1 MNYHLFISPIGYAI
15 LDEANKEGIKWHKFQ
30 GAPEEVAQTYWEIV
44 NNNNYADCKKL
55 LPTEGIV
62 HVDNRPLY
70 EYLEEDQADSN
81 VQIKFVHL
89 TFSIVEQL
97 DSLLTKED
105 LETSDYISK
114 QIASITVQNQKETR
128 DVYIAQAIA
137 SLDDLTK
144 TINLV
149 SNRIREW
156 YGLHFPELGEFIE
169 DPAQLFRLIRV
180 IGNRDST
187 EWPDLGVSDNKGTRV
202 KEMAESS
209 LGAEINNE
217 DLKPIQDLA
226 KLGLDLINTRKEIEE
241 YINATVFVIMP
252 NVTKLIGPLV
262 SARLLAQAGS
272 LRNLS
277 KMPSSTIQLL
287 GAETALFR
295 HLKTGESP
303 PKHGY
308 LFQSPLIH
316 QAPFHQRGKI
326 ARIIAGKI
334 SIAARLDHFLGEETP
349 GLVED
354 LNKRLEYVSTHF
366 EKAPVREKRRESKPS
381 GDRRPKRKFDD
392 KSRRRSDERSKRGY
406 GGKSRDFDKPKR
418 NFRDSDKKGSDRKF
432 SKDRDS
438 DRPKRS
444 FSDSDNRGSD
454 RKSSD
459 RKFSKDRDKS
469 SDRGFDKKPRGDKK
483 DSFKRSDKKFKDGDS
498 KGFKGKGKKDFSKKS
513 SDRKYRKNE

>member
-1 MNYHLFISPIGYAI
+1 MNYHLFISPIGFAI
-15 LDEANKEGIKWHKFQ
+15 LTDGEKKSITWSKFQ
-30 GAPEEVAQTYWEIV
+30 GSPDEVAETYWEIV
-44 NNNNYADCKKL
+44 NNHNYADCKTL
-55 LPTEGIV
+55 LPSEGIV
-62 HVDNRPLY
+62 EVDNRPLY
-70 EYLEEDQADSN
+70 EYLEENITNSN
-81 VQIKFVHL
+81 LQLKYAHL
-89 TFSIVEQL
+89 SFSIVEQL
-97 DSLLTKED
+97 DNLLTKEE

-114 QIASITVQNQKETR
+114 IIASISVQNQKETR

-149 SNRIREW
+149 SNRLREW

-169 DPAQLFRLIRV
+169 DAGQLFRLIRV
-180 IGNRDST
+180 IGNKNST
-187 EWPDLGVSDNKGTRV
+187 DWSSLEVSENKAKRV
-202 KEMAESS
+202 QELAESS
-209 LGAEINNE
+209 LGAEINIE

-241 YINATVFVIMP
+241 YINTTVFVIMP

-295 HLKTGESP
+295 HLKTGERP

-316 QAPFHQRGKI
+316 QAPYHQRGKI

-334 SIAARLDHFLGEETP
+334 SIAARLDHFLGEEQP
-349 GLVED
+349 GLVDD

-366 EKAPVREKRRESKPS
+366 EKAPVREKRPEPKPS
-381 GDRRPKRKFDD
+381 GDRKRKRKFDD
-392 KSRRRSDERSKRGY
+392 KDRRRSDERSKRGY
-406 GGKSRDFDKPKR
+406 GGR
-418 NFRDSDKKGSDRKF
+418 GSDRKF
-432 SKDRDS
+432 SR
-438 DRPKRS
+438 
-444 FSDSDNRGSD
+444 
-454 RKSSD
+454 
-459 RKFSKDRDKS
+459 DRDKKS
-469 SDRGFDKKPRGDKK
+469 DHGFGRDRDKKSDRGFGRDRDKKPKGDRK

-498 KGFKGKGKKDFSKKS
+498 KGFKGKGKGNFSKKS
-513 SDRKYRKNE
+513 SDRKKRRND

>member
-1 MNYHLFISPIGYAI
+1 MNYHCFLSPLGYAI
-15 LDEANKEGIKWHKFQ
+15 LNEGEKQNLLWSKFT
-30 GAPEEVAQTYWEIV
+30 GAPEKIAQTYWEIV
-44 NNNNYADCKKL
+44 NNHDYTDVKNI
-55 LPTEGIV
+55 LPSEGIL
-62 HVDNRPLY
+62 HVDNRPLF
-70 EYLEEDQADSN
+70 EYLEEELSSSD
-81 VQIKFVHL
+81 VQVKYVPL
-89 TFSIVEQL
+89 SFSIVERL
-97 DSLLTKED
+97 DTLLTKEE
-105 LETSDYISK
+105 LESSDYISK
-114 QIASITVQNQKETR
+114 LIASITVQNQKETR

-149 SNRIREW
+149 SNRLREW

-169 DPAQLFRLIRV
+169 DAGQLFRLIRV
-180 IGNRDST
+180 IGNRNSAD
-187 EWPDLGVSDNKGTRV
+187 WPDLGVSENKDIRI
-202 KEMAESS
+202 KEMAQSS
-209 LGAEINNE
+209 LGAEINIE

-252 NVTKLIGPLV
+252 NVTRLIGPLV

-295 HLKTGESP
+295 HLKTGEKP

-316 QAPFHQRGKI
+316 LAPFHQRGKI

-334 SIAARLDHFLGEETP
+334 TIAARLDHFLGEEQP

-366 EKAPVREKRRESKPS
+366 EKAPVREKRAEPRT
-381 GDRRPKRKFDD
+381 DRDRKQKRKFDN
-392 KSRRRSDERSKRGY
+392 KERKKSDERSKRGF
-406 GGKSRDFDKPKR
+406 GGKQRD
-418 NFRDSDKKGSDRKF
+418 RDGDRKRF
-432 SKDRDS
+432 SYDRD
-438 DRPKRS
+438 RNERW
-444 FSDSDNRGSD
+444 SD
-454 RKSSD
+454 RKSEG
-459 RKFSKDRDKS
+459 R
-469 SDRGFDKKPRGDKK
+469 
-483 DSFKRSDKKFKDGDS
+483 
-498 KGFKGKGKKDFSKKS
+498 
-513 SDRKYRKNE
+513 SDRKYEGR

>member
-1 MNYHLFISPIGYAI
+1 MNYHCFLSPLGYAI
-15 LDEANKEGIKWHKFQ
+15 LNEGEKQSLTWSKFT
-30 GAPEEVAQTYWEIV
+30 GAPEKIAQTYWEIV
-44 NNNNYADCKKL
+44 NDHDFAEALKI
-55 LPTEGIV
+55 LPAEGIV
-62 HVDNRPLY
+62 HIDNRPLF
-70 EYLEEDQADSN
+70 EYLEENLGDSD
-81 VQIKFVHL
+81 VQLKYRPLSFAV
-89 TFSIVEQL
+89 VEQL
-97 DSLLTKED
+97 DTLLTPDE

-114 QIASITVQNQKETR
+114 LIASITVQNQKETR

-144 TINLV
+144 TINLA

-169 DPAQLFRLIRV
+169 EPQQLFRLIKL
-180 IGNRDST
+180 IGNRDT
-187 EWPDLGVSDNKGTRV
+187 TDWPELGVSENKEARIR
-202 KEMAESS
+202 EMAEAS
-209 LGAEINNE
+209 LGAEINIE

-226 KLGLDLINTRKEIEE
+226 KLGQDLINTRSEIEE
-241 YINATVFVIMP
+241 YINTTVFVIMP

-295 HLKTGESP
+295 HLKTGENP

-316 QAPFHQRGKI
+316 MAPFHQRGKI

-334 SIAARLDHFLGEETP
+334 AIAARLDHFTGEEQP

-366 EKAPVREKRRESKPS
+366 VKAPIREKRPESRSS
-381 GDRRPKRKFDD
+381 GVRRPKRKFDD
-392 KSRRRSDERSKRGY
+392 KDRRRSEDRSRRGY
-406 GGKSRDFDKPKR
+406 GGKSRDGDRPKR
-418 NFRDSDKKGSDRKF
+418 NYRDDSKKGSDRKF
-432 SKDRDS
+432 GGDRDKKS
-438 DRPKRS
+438 DRGFGGKS
-444 FSDSDNRGSD
+444 SDRGSD
-454 RKSSD
+454 RKS
-459 RKFSKDRDKS
+459 KGGFDKK
-469 SDRGFDKKPRGDKK
+469 SDRGFDKKPRSDRR
-483 DSFKRSDKKFKDGDS
+483 DSSKRSDRRSRDGDS

-513 SDRKYRKNE
+513 SERKYRKNE